1 MKNRLFHN
9 LFALALALGVLAGYA
24 GAASAQGAGTTDKS
38 ALIDESDAPAAKA
51 AAPEAQA
58 QPAADPK
65 AGAQQPASS
74 EKQTAKAAPAPSKCE
89 HAAPEKKSDIPIFP
103 IVLSSIGTIAFIVL
117 AIIF

>member
-1 MKNRLFHN
+1 MKNKLFHN

-24 GAASAQGAGTTDKS
+24 SAAPAQSAGTKDKS
-38 ALIDESDAPAAKA
+38 ALIDESDAPTEKA